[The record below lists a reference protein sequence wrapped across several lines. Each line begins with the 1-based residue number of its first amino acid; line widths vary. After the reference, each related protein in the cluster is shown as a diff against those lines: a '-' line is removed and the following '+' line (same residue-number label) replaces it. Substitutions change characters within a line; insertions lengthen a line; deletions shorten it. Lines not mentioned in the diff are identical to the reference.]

1 MSLWSRVQCRVLIRV
16 PILVWSGEKYV
27 SLVSTA
33 HEARGRKNR
42 VRAARAGLAAGG
54 VAKMSACAV
63 CEQRCGAGAIVHAQ
77 WVHALCGGWR
87 KVCRFSYEHG
97 KLRRAHGCLHCT
109 RCLILRCGRSHVCI
123 VRWLRQT

>member
-1 MSLWSRVQCRVLIRV
+1 MFPWSALHMRRG
-16 PILVWSGEKYV
+16 GEKIV
-27 SLVSTA
+27 CELLV
-33 HEARGRKNR
+33 
-42 VRAARAGLAAGG
+42 LASQW